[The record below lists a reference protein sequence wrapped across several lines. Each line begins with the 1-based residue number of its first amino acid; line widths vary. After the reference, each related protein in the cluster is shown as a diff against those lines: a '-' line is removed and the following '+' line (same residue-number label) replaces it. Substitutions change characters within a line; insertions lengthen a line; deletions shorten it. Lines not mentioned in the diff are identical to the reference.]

1 MHESIEIM
9 LGRYRP
15 KTAADSIRA
24 LREIIQEIALVGLW
38 RSKFFEK
45 SAFYGGTA
53 LRILYGLD
61 RFSED
66 LDFSLLEPS
75 DNFSLNTYNEA
86 IKEELNSFGFDVS
99 VSSKE
104 KNIQSQIESA
114 FIKANTRQELIN
126 IGLSNF
132 VKSGIAKDTNIK
144 IKLEVDTNPP
154 NHFRTE
160 TKTLNEPLPV
170 SIKAYVPSDLFA
182 GKMHALICR
191 LWKTRIKGRDWYDFV
206 WFVRKK
212 IPLNLDHLEKRMWQ
226 SGHLNEQQK
235 LTEKLFFELLGNKI
249 DALDIDNALM
259 DIRPYITDINIL
271 DDWSKNYFKQF
282 MSQIIFEEV
291 NH

>member
-15 KTAADSIRA
+15 TTTADSIRA

-75 DNFSLNTYNEA
+75 DNFSLKTYNEA

-235 LTEKLFFELLGNKI
+235 LTEKLFFELLENKI

-271 DDWSKNYFKQF
+271 DNWSRNYFKQF
-282 MSQIIFEEV
+282 MSQIIFE
-291 NH
+291 NM